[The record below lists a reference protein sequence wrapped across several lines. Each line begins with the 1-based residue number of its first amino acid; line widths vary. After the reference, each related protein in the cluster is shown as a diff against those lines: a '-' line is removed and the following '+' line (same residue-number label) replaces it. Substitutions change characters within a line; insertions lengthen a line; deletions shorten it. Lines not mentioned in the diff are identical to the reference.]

1 MKKVYAA
8 ESLVTVAHYRNLL
21 EAEGIECFLK
31 NENMGS
37 LMGEIPY
44 AEIWPELWVRNDF
57 QADRAEEIIR
67 EARDAETEGGPR
79 WRCRR
84 CGEDNEYQFAVC
96 WNCGYAPAAERPP
109 D

>member
-84 CGEDNEYQFAVC
+84 CGEDNEHQFAVC
-96 WNCGYAPAAERPP
+96 WNCGLPP
-109 D
+109 DREPG